1 MLSHTICLHIFTH
14 PKLETTCVRISCPLQ
29 PPSQPG
35 GSLDILME
43 KHPPDEIL
51 AAFVCQPHGCFQTTE
66 SFALRSTKPSLG
78 IWRGLE
84 PAHLRLLTHWLNK
97 LTSLKYLRLLCS
109 QPMPSNAW
117 VKAHGSIAL
126 GFTPLAFSLDSLAPL
141 IDVYSCLASIE
152 AGGAS
157 PASRCLSRTSTA
169 LKGCFQCD
177 LTWDFHLCQ
186 TRRAFRSSPSLCF
199 SENTGLSTGS
209 KAACRCKS
217 ILSIQAEAQR
227 GENEKE
233 CW

>member
-1 MLSHTICLHIFTH
+1 MCCHTRSVYTFLPILSWKQ
-14 PKLETTCVRISCPLQ
+14 PVLEYPVLCSRRHSWED
-29 PPSQPG
+29 
-35 GSLDILME
+35 LDILME

-78 IWRGLE
+78 IWHGLE
-84 PAHLRLLTHWLNK
+84 PAHLCLLTHWLNK

-169 LKGCFQCD
+169 LKGCF
-177 LTWDFHLCQ
+177 
-186 TRRAFRSSPSLCF
+186 P
-199 SENTGLSTGS
+199 
-209 KAACRCKS
+209 
-217 ILSIQAEAQR
+217 
-227 GENEKE
+227 
-233 CW
+233 